1 MSDLLS
7 AIDALTLPIKSKVVQ
22 QNDAGITC
30 TSPVELPPLLV
41 QLDNA
46 IRSSMGKGTSGA
58 SLAFEAA
65 PLNTVALFEAM
76 KITEQIEQWCRIVK
90 VKATRQP
97 ATDLRAWYV
106 ARLAMADDPAGNTF
120 HTKQLEK
127 WARTIGSLLDPPR
140 EKDLPDA
147 CPTCGAKSWWKD
159 GAEYYRPLVVR
170 YRPTDPI
177 GSATALCRSCE
188 ATWSARE
195 LAYEIEQ
202 EDARHAATSG
212 VA

>member
-46 IRSSMGKGTSGA
+46 IRSSMGRSTSGA
-58 SLAFEAA
+58 SLAFERA
-65 PLNTVALFEAM
+65 PLDTGALFEAM

-106 ARLAMADDPAGNTF
+106 ARLPMADDPAGDTF
-120 HTKQLEK
+120 HARQLEK
-127 WARTIGSLLDPPR
+127 WARTIESLLDRPR
-140 EKDLPDA
+140 EKDLPSP
-147 CPTCGAKSWWKD
+147 CPTCGAKTWWRD
-159 GAEYYRPLVVR
+159 GAEYYRPLLVK
-170 YRPTDPI
+170 YRTEDPV
-177 GSATALCRSCE
+177 GSATAICRSCE
-188 ATWSARE
+188 AVWNARE
-195 LAYEIEQ
+195 LAFILEQ
-202 EDARHAATSG
+202 QEVTA
-212 VA
+212 